1 MAAQKRRL
9 TRRTAP
15 SPCGTYPPSCARL
28 ALGFGLDVRLRVR
41 LAAYPPSLL
50 RQADEVAA
58 EVANG
63 WYPANGQPTIDAFA
77 DETGQG

>member
-1 MAAQKRRL
+1 M
-9 TRRTAP
+9 
-15 SPCGTYPPSCARL
+15 
-28 ALGFGLDVRLRVR
+28 GLR

-50 RQADEVAA
+50 RKADEVAA

-63 WYPANGQPTIDAFA
+63 WYPANGQATIDAFA

>member
-1 MAAQKRRL
+1 MGRGPHPRL
-9 TRRTAP
+9 
-15 SPCGTYPPSCARL
+15 
-28 ALGFGLDVRLRVR
+28 R

-50 RQADEVAA
+50 RLAAYPPSRVRLADYPPSLPRQADEVAA